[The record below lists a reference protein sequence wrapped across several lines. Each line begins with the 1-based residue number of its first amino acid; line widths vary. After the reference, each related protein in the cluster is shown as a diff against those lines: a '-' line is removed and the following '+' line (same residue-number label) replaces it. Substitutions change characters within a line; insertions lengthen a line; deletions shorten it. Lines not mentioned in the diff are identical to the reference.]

1 VKISGF
7 ASVISYPNKKNMKK
21 AVVLIIL
28 VAVISI
34 PVFPQ
39 ADGDDIAVGKYRKLF
54 SGITNE
60 ERTLLIR
67 IPRSYDESGSTYP
80 VLFLLYGQNLAE
92 YFLPAITACDGL
104 AGTGS
109 IPETIIVGV
118 ANAERYRDYSSIKDG
133 FIENTARFFR
143 EELIPFIDSHYRTK
157 DFRILAGPQ
166 AGAVF
171 SFYTLMNHPDLFN
184 AYIMEN
190 PFTGRNRELLLKQAG
205 SFFSH
210 DRTLNRF
217 LYISEEN
224 NNNPENIEALKRFS
238 EMLDSGMP
246 SGFRYIP
253 AVTDPSGYFVP
264 PLPLKESLICLF
276 DTFSFPPEKKN
287 VTLKEIKQFY
297 SYVGSFYGTDFQPP
311 EIILTFRSDD
321 LMAAGRYDAAAE
333 VLEYQ
338 LSLYPQSLNALL
350 RMGDLQRIKGNYDAA
365 IEYYDA
371 FLKIGPTDAVFIRN
385 KRNSLERYM
394 KESMVYI
401 LEKDIDLIGIDKA
414 IRNFRKQK
422 AAKDNAL
429 TFTENELN
437 SLGYALLNR
446 NRVKE
451 SIKVFRLGIENFPAS
466 ANLYDSLG
474 EAYLRDGDKANAIRN
489 YEKSLEMDPGN
500 ENARKVLEQ
509 EKDH

>member
-1 VKISGF
+1 
-7 ASVISYPNKKNMKK
+7 
-21 AVVLIIL
+21 
-28 VAVISI
+28 
-34 PVFPQ
+34 
-39 ADGDDIAVGKYRKLF
+39 
-54 SGITNE
+54 
-60 ERTLLIR
+60 
-67 IPRSYDESGSTYP
+67 
-80 VLFLLYGQNLAE
+80 
-92 YFLPAITACDGL
+92 
-104 AGTGS
+104 
-109 IPETIIVGV
+109 
-118 ANAERYRDYSSIKDG
+118 
-133 FIENTARFFR
+133 
-143 EELIPFIDSHYRTK
+143 
-157 DFRILAGPQ
+157 
-166 AGAVF
+166 
-171 SFYTLMNHPDLFN
+171 
-184 AYIMEN
+184 
-190 PFTGRNRELLLKQAG
+190 
-205 SFFSH
+205 
-210 DRTLNRF
+210 
-217 LYISEEN
+217 
-224 NNNPENIEALKRFS
+224 
-238 EMLDSGMP
+238 
-246 SGFRYIP
+246 
-253 AVTDPSGYFVP
+253 
-264 PLPLKESLICLF
+264 
-276 DTFSFPPEKKN
+276 
-287 VTLKEIKQFY
+287 
-297 SYVGSFYGTDFQPP
+297 
-311 EIILTFRSDD
+311 
-321 LMAAGRYDAAAE
+321 
-333 VLEYQ
+333 
-338 LSLYPQSLNALL
+338 
-350 RMGDLQRIKGNYDAA
+350 MGDLQRIKGNYDAA